1 MLSRRDLLTAAARGT
16 GAALAGGFG
25 LAGCTAPVRRLRNRL
40 EDRLHLYT
48 WSDYVA
54 PDTLPRFTRETGVR
68 VIHDT
73 YESSEEM
80 LARLLMGGVAY
91 DVVVPPTYGV
101 EAMRATGL
109 LMPWETRLL
118 PGRAAIDPAFRGL
131 PFDPEGRFAL
141 PYLWGMT
148 GIAYR
153 ADKVAAPASWAIFHD
168 ARLRGRTTL
177 LDDPRD
183 AIGAM
188 LRLRGRSINSTDAGA
203 LDAAR
208 ADVLAAKALLR
219 GFKSAAV
226 KSDLL
231 AGDVWVAQLWN
242 GDTRQAAAEDPRI
255 RFVLPEEGS
264 TLWLD
269 SMVLL
274 ARARHPAAAHAF
286 AEYIL
291 RPEVGAELAAAT
303 GYGTPNAAAQGR
315 LADPVPLP
323 TAAERARLEY
333 QADLGRATE
342 RWDRIW
348 TEIKAG

>member
-1 MLSRRDLLTAAARGT
+1 MLSRRELLAAVAQAA
-16 GAALAGGFG
+16 GAATVGGLG
-25 LAGCTAPVRRLRNRL
+25 LGGCAAPVRRLRNGL

-68 VIHDT
+68 VVHDT

-101 EAMRATGL
+101 EAMQATGL
-109 LMPWETRLL
+109 LMPWETRLV
-118 PGRAAIDPAFRGL
+118 PGREVIDPAFRGL

-141 PYLWGMT
+141 PYLWGLT

-153 ADKVAAPASWAIFHD
+153 ADKVATPESWAVFHD
-168 ARLRGRTTL
+168 PELRGRTTL
-177 LDDPRD
+177 LDDARD

-188 LRLRGRSINSTDAGA
+188 LRLRGRSINATEPRA
-203 LDAAR
+203 LDDAR
-208 ADVLAAKALLR
+208 ADVLTAKRLVR

-231 AGDVWVAQLWN
+231 AGDVWLAQLWN

-255 RFVLPEEGS
+255 RFALPREGS

-303 GYGTPNAAAQGR
+303 GYGTPNAAAQAR
-315 LADPVPLP
+315 LADAVPLP